1 MGKNFFIFCIIHRKK
16 QKIRTKK
23 ISKED
28 ALMYVSAFNPHSA
41 VAFNQGYQSGAT
53 ATPVSF
59 RSSLPGNS
67 VTYSFNPMLA
77 QQAFSNPMLAQSM
90 AFNPMINPI
99 NWQSQLAMSGMH
111 MNPLLSQAM
120 AFSPSYLSGQALYSQ
135 IPLQT
140 IQSSAGLTQMRV
152 DLAET
157 NSDIVLACE
166 LPNVSLN
173 DLSLTVTDDSMSISA
188 TAWAGNRPTS
198 LFRTIALPTS
208 IRSEQV
214 EATYSNGILEI
225 RAPKSD
231 IATRRKI
238 KVNVAQ

>member
-1 MGKNFFIFCIIHRKK
+1 
-16 QKIRTKK
+16 
-23 ISKED
+23 
-28 ALMYVSAFNPHSA
+28 MYVSTFNPHQA
-41 VAFNQGYQSGAT
+41 VAFSQGYQSGAT
-53 ATPVSF
+53 ASPVAF
-59 RSSLPGNS
+59 RSGNS

-90 AFNPMINPI
+90 AFNPSINPI
-99 NWQSQLAMSGMH
+99 NWQSQLAMSSGMH
-111 MNPLLSQAM
+111 MNPFFSQAM
-120 AFSPSYLSGQALYSQ
+120 AYEPSYLSGQVPFSQ
-135 IPLQT
+135 APLHT
-140 IQSSAGLTQMRV
+140 IQSSAGLAQMRV

-166 LPNVSLN
+166 LPNISLN
-173 DLSLTVTDDSMSISA
+173 DLNLTVTDDSMSISA
-188 TAWAGNRPTS
+188 TAWAWNRPTS
-198 LFRTIALPTS
+198 LFRTVALPTS

-231 IATRRKI
+231 IATRRKV